1 MEVIV
6 APRAG
11 FCFGV
16 KRAVEMATAIA
27 ARADRPVYTFGPL
40 IHNPVVVRSLAVQG
54 VGVVE
59 RPEEARGG
67 TLIIRSHGVP
77 PGFVAEA
84 RRLGVAVVDASCP
97 FVRRAQELAARL
109 ARDGYQVVL
118 VGDPSHPEVKA
129 VAAAAGGALVVREAA
144 EVDPRRLRSR
154 VGLLCQTTLAA
165 EVLAEVVAV
174 VAPRCRELLVHNTIC
189 TATAQR
195 QKAALALARE
205 VEAMVVVG
213 GHASANTRHLAELCR
228 RIVPTYQVEG
238 PEELRPEW
246 VAGCARI
253 GLTAGASTPAEQIEA
268 VKRRLEE
275 MSQEGK

>member
-16 KRAVEMATAIA
+16 RRAVEMAASTAA
-27 ARADRPVYTFGPL
+27 SADRPVYTLGPL
-40 IHNPVVVRSLAVQG
+40 IHNPVVVRSLAARGVQV
-54 VGVVE
+54 VG
-59 RPEEARGG
+59 RPEEAQGG
-67 TLIIRSHGVP
+67 VLVIRSHGVP
-77 PGFVAEA
+77 PGVLAEA
-84 RRLGVAVVDASCP
+84 RRLGIEVVDATCP

-109 ARDGYQVVL
+109 ARAGYQVVL
-118 VGDPSHPEVKA
+118 VGDPFHPEVEA
-129 VAAAAGGALVVREAA
+129 VAAAAGGALVVREAG
-144 EVDPRRLRSR
+144 EIDRTRLRPR
-154 VGLLCQTTLAA
+154 IGLLCQTTLAV
-165 EVLAEVVAV
+165 EVLAGVVAGL
-174 VAPRCRELLVHNTIC
+174 APLCRELLVHNTIC

-195 QKAALALARE
+195 QKAALALAQE

-213 GHASANTRHLAELCR
+213 GRESANTRHLAELCR
-228 RIVPTYQVEG
+228 RVVPTYQVEG

-246 VAGCARI
+246 VAGRARI